1 MIYIRQFG
9 GYMGLD
15 GGDDKVRDFPL
26 RGFMEYWWVDT
37 KQAELIA
44 KEGRLGD
51 GTGLFE
57 EKTLVCRADMS
68 CGGMERE
75 QEQSDGEVERE
86 HERI

>member
-1 MIYIRQFG
+1 
-9 GYMGLD
+9 MGLD

-26 RGFMEYWWVDT
+26 SGVMEYWWVDT